1 MTRIPRPQLPRSELP
16 RPELPRPGPQIIRQA
31 NNDDNNLIEGIEI
44 EDIQNIT
51 LQNIPLAV
59 IDQFEIDDLVPPPDL
74 NDLDGKFK

>member
-16 RPELPRPGPQIIRQA
+16 RPELPRPEPQIIRQA

-44 EDIQNIT
+44 EDIQNVT

-74 NDLDGKFK
+74 NDLDGKF

>member
-1 MTRIPRPQLPRSELP
+1 MTRIPRPQLSRSELP
-16 RPELPRPGPQIIRQA
+16 RPELPRPEPQIIRQA

-44 EDIQNIT
+44 EDIQNVT

-74 NDLDGKFK
+74 NDLDGKF

>member
-1 MTRIPRPQLPRSELP
+1 MTRIPRPQLSRSELP
-16 RPELPRPGPQIIRQA
+16 RPELPRPEPQIIRQA

-44 EDIQNIT
+44 EDIQNVT

>member
-1 MTRIPRPQLPRSELP
+1 MTRIPRPQRSELP

-44 EDIQNIT
+44 EDIQNVT

-74 NDLDGKFK
+74 NDLDGKF

>member
-1 MTRIPRPQLPRSELP
+1 MTRIPRPQLSRSELP
-16 RPELPRPGPQIIRQA
+16 RPELPRPEPQIIRQA

-74 NDLDGKFK
+74 NDLDGKF

>member
-16 RPELPRPGPQIIRQA
+16 RPELPRPEPQIIRQA

-44 EDIQNIT
+44 EDIQNVT